1 MKIFRMLGRNIR
13 DAFHS
18 VVRNF
23 SLSLASI
30 TCILITLLI
39 VSISIILSAVVNNF
53 TNNVKK
59 DLTIVVF
66 LDRDITEERTAEIKN
81 ELKAI
86 SNIDTIE
93 FRSKTEIAKSMM
105 EQYETY
111 KDILKDYDE
120 KDLPLQD
127 TYLIKVKEVEKIGD
141 TAKKIDTI
149 LNVESVQYGAG
160 MVEQLVDIF
169 QTVKYVSMGVVLAL
183 IIVTIFLISN
193 TIKITIFSR
202 RKEIEIMRLVGAS
215 NLNIKIPFL
224 FEGLFLGLFGAI
236 IPILATI
243 YGYTALYDQLG
254 GYISVKTIQLIKP
267 TPFVYYVSIALLIIS
282 AIVGALGSAKAV
294 KKHLKI

>member
-169 QTVKYVSMGVVLAL
+169 QTVKYVSIGVVLAL

-224 FEGLFLGLFGAI
+224 FEGLFLGLFGSI

-243 YGYTALYDQLG
+243 YGYTALYNQLG

-267 TPFVYYVSIALLIIS
+267 TPFVYYVSISLLIIS
-282 AIVGALGSAKAV
+282 AIVGAVGSAKDV
-294 KKHLKI
+294 RKHLKI

>member
-81 ELKAI
+81 ELKVI

-169 QTVKYVSMGVVLAL
+169 QTVKYVSIGVVLAL

-224 FEGLFLGLFGAI
+224 FEGLFLGLFGSI

-243 YGYTALYDQLG
+243 YGYTALYNQLG

-267 TPFVYYVSIALLIIS
+267 TPFVYYVSISLLIIS

>member
-66 LDRDITEERTAEIKN
+66 LDRDITKERTAEIKN

-193 TIKITIFSR
+193 TLKITIFSR

-267 TPFVYYVSIALLIIS
+267 TPFVYYVSISLLIIS

>member
-81 ELKAI
+81 ELKLI

-93 FRSKTEIAKSMM
+93 FKSKTEIAKSMM

-169 QTVKYVSMGVVLAL
+169 QTVKYVSIGVVLAL

-224 FEGLFLGLFGAI
+224 FEGLFLGLFGSI
-236 IPILATI
+236 IPILTTI

>member
-66 LDRDITEERTAEIKN
+66 LDRDITKERTAEIKN

-169 QTVKYVSMGVVLAL
+169 QTVKYVSIGVVLAL

-224 FEGLFLGLFGAI
+224 FEGLFLGLFGSI

-243 YGYTALYDQLG
+243 YGYTALYNQLG

-267 TPFVYYVSIALLIIS
+267 TPFVYYVSISLLIIS

-294 KKHLKI
+294 RKHLKI

>member
-267 TPFVYYVSIALLIIS
+267 TPFVYYVSISLLIIS

>member
-81 ELKAI
+81 ELKSI

-93 FRSKTEIAKSMM
+93 FKSKSEIAKSMM

-120 KDLPLQD
+120 KDLPLQN

-169 QTVKYVSMGVVLAL
+169 QTVKYVSIGVVLAL

-224 FEGLFLGLFGAI
+224 FEGLFLGLFGSI

-243 YGYTALYDQLG
+243 YGYTALYDHLG

>member
-66 LDRDITEERTAEIKN
+66 LDRDITEERTVEIKN

-169 QTVKYVSMGVVLAL
+169 QTVKYVSIGVVLAL

-224 FEGLFLGLFGAI
+224 FEGLFLGLFGSI

-243 YGYTALYDQLG
+243 YGYTALYNQLG

-267 TPFVYYVSIALLIIS
+267 TPFVYYVSISLLIIS

-294 KKHLKI
+294 RKHLKI

>member
-66 LDRDITEERTAEIKN
+66 LDRDITKERTAEIKK

-267 TPFVYYVSIALLIIS
+267 TPFVYYVSISLLIIS

>member
-66 LDRDITEERTAEIKN
+66 LDRDITKERTAEIKN

-267 TPFVYYVSIALLIIS
+267 TPFVYYVSISLLIIS

>member
-1 MKIFRMLGRNIR
+1 MFGRSIR

-30 TCILITLLI
+30 TCIIITLFI

-53 TNNVKK
+53 TDNVKK
-59 DLTIVVF
+59 DMTIIAF
-66 LDRDITEERTAEIKN
+66 LDVDITDERIKEIETEIKN
-81 ELKAI
+81 FENIESISFKNKAAVADSI
-86 SNIDTIE
+86 MDKS
-93 FRSKTEIAKSMM
+93 EIFSS
-105 EQYETY
+105 
-111 KDILKDYDE
+111 ILKDYTDE
-120 KDLPLQD
+120 DNPLQD
-127 TYLIKVKEVEKIGD
+127 TYLIKVKNLEDIGV
-141 TAKKIDTI
+141 TAKKIDGL

-160 MVEQLVDIF
+160 MVEQLVEIF
-169 QTVKYVSMGVVLAL
+169 EAIKYGSLFIVVAL

-215 NLNIKIPFL
+215 NINIKIPFF

-236 IPILATI
+236 IPILVTI
-243 YGYTALYDQLG
+243 YGYTVLYNHFG
-254 GYISVKTIQLIKP
+254 GYISVKTIQLINP
-267 TPFVYYVSIALLIIS
+267 TPFVYYVALLLLGVS
-282 AIVGALGSAKAV
+282 AIVGAFGSYKAV

>member
-66 LDRDITEERTAEIKN
+66 LDRDITEERTSEIKN

-169 QTVKYVSMGVVLAL
+169 QTVKYVSIGVVLAL

-267 TPFVYYVSIALLIIS
+267 TPFVYYVSISLLIIS

>member
-236 IPILATI
+236 MPILATI

-267 TPFVYYVSIALLIIS
+267 TPFVYYVSISLLIIS

>member
-66 LDRDITEERTAEIKN
+66 LDRDITKERTAEIKN

-149 LNVESVQYGAG
+149 INVESVQYGAG

-267 TPFVYYVSIALLIIS
+267 TPFVYYVSISLLIIS

>member
-169 QTVKYVSMGVVLAL
+169 QTVKYVSIGVVLAL

>member
-169 QTVKYVSMGVVLAL
+169 QTVKYVSIGVVLAL

-224 FEGLFLGLFGAI
+224 FEGLFLGLFGSI

-267 TPFVYYVSIALLIIS
+267 TPFVYYVSISLLIIS

-294 KKHLKI
+294 RKHLKI

>member
-66 LDRDITEERTAEIKN
+66 LDRDITKERTAEIKN

-169 QTVKYVSMGVVLAL
+169 QTVKYVSIGVVLAL

-267 TPFVYYVSIALLIIS
+267 TPFVYYVSISLLIIS

>member
-1 MKIFRMLGRNIR
+1 MLGRNIR

>member
-169 QTVKYVSMGVVLAL
+169 QAVKYVSIGVVLAL

-224 FEGLFLGLFGAI
+224 FEGLFLGLFGSI

-243 YGYTALYDQLG
+243 YGYTALYNQLG

-267 TPFVYYVSIALLIIS
+267 TPFVYYVSISLLIIS

>member
-169 QTVKYVSMGVVLAL
+169 QTVKYVSIGVVLAL

-267 TPFVYYVSIALLIIS
+267 TPFVYYVSISLLIIS

-294 KKHLKI
+294 RKHLKI

>member
-169 QTVKYVSMGVVLAL
+169 QTVKYVSIGVVLAL

-202 RKEIEIMRLVGAS
+202 RKEIEIIRLVGAS

-224 FEGLFLGLFGAI
+224 FEGLFLGLFGSI

-243 YGYTALYDQLG
+243 YGYTALYNQLG

-267 TPFVYYVSIALLIIS
+267 TPFVYYVSISLLIIS

-294 KKHLKI
+294 RKHLKI

>member
-66 LDRDITEERTAEIKN
+66 LDRDITEERTAEIKK

-169 QTVKYVSMGVVLAL
+169 QTVKYVSIGVVLAL

-267 TPFVYYVSIALLIIS
+267 TPFVYYVSISLLIIS

>member
-169 QTVKYVSMGVVLAL
+169 QTVKYVSIGVVLAL

-267 TPFVYYVSIALLIIS
+267 TPFVYYVSISLLIIS

>member
-169 QTVKYVSMGVVLAL
+169 QTVKYVSIGVVLAL

-193 TIKITIFSR
+193 TIKITIFSLNHF
-202 RKEIEIMRLVGAS
+202 IMH
-215 NLNIKIPFL
+215 
-224 FEGLFLGLFGAI
+224 
-236 IPILATI
+236 
-243 YGYTALYDQLG
+243 
-254 GYISVKTIQLIKP
+254 
-267 TPFVYYVSIALLIIS
+267 LL
-282 AIVGALGSAKAV
+282 L
-294 KKHLKI
+294 

>member
-105 EQYETY
+105 EHYETY

-169 QTVKYVSMGVVLAL
+169 QTVKYVSIGVVLAL

-224 FEGLFLGLFGAI
+224 FEGLFLGLFGSI

-243 YGYTALYDQLG
+243 YGYTALYNQLG

-267 TPFVYYVSIALLIIS
+267 TPFVYYVSISLLIIS

-294 KKHLKI
+294 RKHLKI

>member
-169 QTVKYVSMGVVLAL
+169 QTVKYVSIGVVLAL

-224 FEGLFLGLFGAI
+224 FEGLFLGLFGSI

-243 YGYTALYDQLG
+243 YGYTALYNQLG

-267 TPFVYYVSIALLIIS
+267 TPFVYYVSISLLIIS

>member
-1 MKIFRMLGRNIR
+1 MLGRNIR

-169 QTVKYVSMGVVLAL
+169 QAVKYVSIGVVLAL

-224 FEGLFLGLFGAI
+224 FEGLFLGLFGSI

-243 YGYTALYDQLG
+243 YGYTALYNQLG

-267 TPFVYYVSIALLIIS
+267 TPFVYYVSISLLIIS

>member
-169 QTVKYVSMGVVLAL
+169 QTVKYVSIGVVLAL

-224 FEGLFLGLFGAI
+224 FEGLFLGLFGSI

-243 YGYTALYDQLG
+243 YGYTALYNQLG

-267 TPFVYYVSIALLIIS
+267 TPFVYYVSISLLIIS

-294 KKHLKI
+294 RKHLKI

>member
-66 LDRDITEERTAEIKN
+66 LDRDITKERTAEIKN

-169 QTVKYVSMGVVLAL
+169 QTVKYVSIGVVLAL

>member
-215 NLNIKIPFL
+215 NLNIKSPFL

-243 YGYTALYDQLG
+243 YGYTALYNQLG

-267 TPFVYYVSIALLIIS
+267 TPFVYYVSISLLIIS

>member
-93 FRSKTEIAKSMM
+93 FRSKTEIAKLMM

-169 QTVKYVSMGVVLAL
+169 QTVKYVSIGVVLAL

-224 FEGLFLGLFGAI
+224 FEGLFLGLFGSI

-243 YGYTALYDQLG
+243 YGYTALYNQLG

-267 TPFVYYVSIALLIIS
+267 TPFVYYVSISLLIIS

>member
-66 LDRDITEERTAEIKN
+66 LDRDITEERTAEIKK

-202 RKEIEIMRLVGAS
+202 RTEIDIMRLVGAS

-267 TPFVYYVSIALLIIS
+267 TPFVYYVSISLLIIS